1 MFPLSLHTDS
11 TICLQC
17 CSTLTYSALDAV
29 TVLLLKRGHFSRM
42 LTHLS
47 RTTLCSNV
55 VAHVVEELVPKSEP
69 NNIAGTTVVTHD
81 NLNCFLCALGI
92 VHGMGIGQIIDTQVA
107 RHTSE
112 KWVFWA
118 GLGWPR
124 FFGQGLVDP
133 GDRKPQPKQ
142 PKSND
147 CHARTLKL

>member
-1 MFPLSLHTDS
+1 MLLNLYVFCIS
-11 TICLQC
+11 
-17 CSTLTYSALDAV
+17 LDAV

-55 VAHVVEELVPKSEP
+55 VAHVVEELVP

-81 NLNCFLCALGI
+81 NLNCLPSALGI
-92 VHGMGIGQIIDTQVA
+92 VQNGRSGQIIDTQVA

-118 GLGWPR
+118 RLG
-124 FFGQGLVDP
+124 
-133 GDRKPQPKQ
+133 
-142 PKSND
+142 
-147 CHARTLKL
+147 